1 MSPLSVTS
9 YLSQSITRS
18 PRVMVLEVSGGAFL
32 NIASLR
38 RRLTSSGVHGWKQI
52 SNCAREVVMPSSDKS
67 GITTTIGIP
76 ASAAVLTRPES
87 PLSPAPAAQI
97 RAHWTP
103 ESSLSLFVSDVKLM
117 NRREG
122 SRALKD
128 VTKRKDS
135 GFAKPKR
142 AIEFN

>member
-1 MSPLSVTS
+1 MRPLSVTS

-18 PRVMVLEVSGGAFL
+18 PRLMVLEVSRGAFL
-32 NIASLR
+32 NIANLR
-38 RRLTSSGVHGWKQI
+38 RRLTSSGVHGWKQT
-52 SNCAREVVMPSSDKS
+52 STCARGVVMPSSDKS
-67 GITTTIGIP
+67 GIIITTGIP
-76 ASAAVLTRPES
+76 ASDAVLTRPES

-117 NRREG
+117 NLREG

>member
-1 MSPLSVTS
+1 M
-9 YLSQSITRS
+9 
-18 PRVMVLEVSGGAFL
+18 MVLEVSSGEFL

-38 RRLTSSGVHGWKQI
+38 RRLTSSGVHGWKQTSI
-52 SNCAREVVMPSSDKS
+52 CARDVVMPSNDKS
-67 GITTTIGIP
+67 GIITTTGIP
-76 ASAAVLTRPES
+76 ASSAVLTRSES

-122 SRALKD
+122 SRVLKD

>member
-1 MSPLSVTS
+1 
-9 YLSQSITRS
+9 
-18 PRVMVLEVSGGAFL
+18 MVLEVSRGAFL
-32 NIASLR
+32 NIANLR
-38 RRLTSSGVHGWKQI
+38 RRLTSSGVHGWKQT
-52 SNCAREVVMPSSDKS
+52 SVCARDVVIPSSDKS
-67 GITTTIGIP
+67 GIIITTGNP

-97 RAHWTP
+97 RAHRTP
-103 ESSLSLFVSDVKLM
+103 ESNLSLFVSDVKFM
-117 NRREG
+117 NLREG